1 MSGHTG
7 TGGIRRYLE
16 RDGRALAVDLLNLGD
31 PDLCEDWA
39 AEMDRTRRLAGND
52 RAWGSRRARTFKHYV
67 VSPSPED
74 GIGLGAL
81 RELATEWARR
91 SFPDHEVAIVYH
103 DDNQNHVPHAHV
115 VVNNTNLETGRRLQD
130 PDPGAMNGSLQEVSR
145 ELGLSHFRSRV
156 DGGPRTDD
164 HTQRRAEGRRERA
177 ISGRGGYSWVAD
189 IRSRVAVAR
198 DTSTSEREFL
208 RALEGLGVVARP
220 ASARTGGGW
229 VYQLAGMTSRQ
240 VSGARL
246 GTAYTREGVRARM
259 ASSALP
265 REVAFDAVAAARCA
279 TSRSSRGSLPP
290 LRWFGRGGSG
300 ACAASTR
307 RSRGRRRRGTPR
319 TPGSSRTRGDAV
331 WSTGS
336 FPRQR
341 LAPAETP
348 GPRSGTQPRGAP
360 PLQAARATRKATR
373 NRSSGRPR
381 GTTADRGRLHVHQL
395 PHVRYGQV
403 VLHHLQDV
411 DRPFLVVA
419 SSAHRNRPRSP
430 RWVPTDVRSRWW
442 GPVGRPS
449 ETRARPAGR
458 CS

>member
-1 MSGHTG
+1 MTYLKAMSGHTG

-145 ELGLSHFRSRV
+145 ELGLSHFRGRV

-265 REVAFDAVAAARCA
+265 REVAFDAVAAAR
-279 TSRSSRGSLPP
+279 
-290 LRWFGRGGSG
+290 G
-300 ACAASTR
+300 AVEVRDLSELARVASAVEVV
-307 RSRGRRRRGTPR
+307 RSRGLRSLRGVDAAIARAEAEGHAGDARLLSDARGCCVEHGLLPETAPR
-319 TPGSSRTRGDAV
+319 TSGNARPSKRHATKRRSTVAGGTRHTESDAQQKQREAQRDDRGERGDA
-331 WSTGS
+331 
-336 FPRQR
+336 R
-341 LAPAETP
+341 
-348 GPRSGTQPRGAP
+348 
-360 PLQAARATRKATR
+360 
-373 NRSSGRPR
+373 
-381 GTTADRGRLHVHQL
+381 
-395 PHVRYGQV
+395 
-403 VLHHLQDV
+403 
-411 DRPFLVVA
+411 
-419 SSAHRNRPRSP
+419 
-430 RWVPTDVRSRWW
+430 
-442 GPVGRPS
+442 
-449 ETRARPAGR
+449 
-458 CS
+458 